1 MTLQELLNSEMDLA
15 SLTALA
21 RQGLAWWIDELTAML
36 PPTWRDRLSSRP
48 RTWIEPRAAG
58 GWRMWRDGR
67 FVEGPPGVRPAAPDR
82 RSRIGLLA
90 PPGAV
95 LLRETPA
102 PRMTASDVR
111 RMLSL
116 DIDRLSPLAPD
127 LIHYD
132 MEILERGDGEGPQ
145 RVMLGIIP
153 RDAALRLLDRARA
166 DGFEVVALGSPA
178 ERDDLPPRFDF
189 LPQVL
194 QAEGQASG
202 DRTRLYLWIAAVA
215 LILANLGVLV
225 GRDIIDVSRVQAM
238 VDGQQPVVDAVM
250 RLRRRVQTEE
260 TRRLDLLARGRR
272 GDPLRMLN
280 VLSQALPA
288 GAWVQ
293 HLEWNGQSLRLVG
306 FKQADIDL
314 AAAIRGSGA
323 FTNPRALANEPVVGP
338 TPVRPFDV
346 TADARPE
353 PQSAARST
361 ARATPRPNAAQE
373 SRP

>member
-15 SLTALA
+15 SLAALA
-21 RQGLAWWIDELTAML
+21 RQGLAWWLDELTAML
-36 PPTWRDRLSSRP
+36 PPAWRDRLSSRP
-48 RTWIEPRAAG
+48 RTWIEPKAAG
-58 GWRMWRDGR
+58 GWRVWRDGR
-67 FVEGPPGVRPAAPDR
+67 PVEGPPGARPAPSDR

-102 PRMTASDVR
+102 PRMTAADVR

-116 DIDRLSPLAPD
+116 DIDRLSPLAAD

-132 MEILERGDGEGPQ
+132 MEILERGEGEGSQ

-153 RDAALRLLDRARA
+153 RDGAARLLDRARA
-166 DGFEVVALGSPA
+166 DGFEPVALAAAA

-194 QAEGQASG
+194 RAEGQASG
-202 DRTRLYLWIAAVA
+202 DRTRLYLWIAVGV

-225 GRDIIDVSRVQAM
+225 GRDIIDVSRVQAI

-260 TRRLDLLARGRR
+260 ARRLDMLARGRR

-280 VLSQALPA
+280 VLTQAAPA

-293 HLEWNGQSLRLVG
+293 HLEWNGQSLRIVG
-306 FKQADIDL
+306 FKRSDIDL

-323 FTNPRALANEPVVGP
+323 FTNPRALAAEPVAGP

-353 PQSAARST
+353 PQIGAR
-361 ARATPRPNAAQE
+361 PE
-373 SRP
+373 SRPAPRPAQEPRP

>member
-1 MTLQELLNSEMDLA
+1 
-15 SLTALA
+15 
-21 RQGLAWWIDELTAML
+21 ML
-36 PPTWRDRLSSRP
+36 PPAWRDRLSSRP

-58 GWRMWRDGR
+58 GWRVWRDGR

-102 PRMTASDVR
+102 PRMTAADVR

-132 MEILERGDGEGPQ
+132 MEILERGEGDGPQ

-153 RDAALRLLDRARA
+153 RDAAARLLDRAQA
-166 DGFEVVALGSPA
+166 DGFEPVALAAPS
-178 ERDDLPPRFDF
+178 ERDGQAPRFDF

-194 QAEGQASG
+194 QAEGQSSG
-202 DRTRLYLWIAAVA
+202 DRTRVYLWIAVGA

-225 GRDIIDVSRVQAM
+225 GRDIIDVSRVQTM

-260 TRRLDLLARGRR
+260 ARRLDLLARGRR

-280 VLSQALPA
+280 VVSQALPT

-306 FKQADIDL
+306 FKRSDIDL

-323 FTNPRALANEPVVGP
+323 FTNPRALAAEPVVGP
-338 TPVRPFDV
+338 TPVRPFDI
-346 TADARPE
+346 TADARPD
-353 PQSAARST
+353 PQIGAR
-361 ARATPRPNAAQE
+361 PE
-373 SRP
+373 SRPGPRPGSGQEPRP

>member
-1 MTLQELLNSEMDLA
+1 MTLQELLNSDVDFA
-15 SLTALA
+15 SLSALA
-21 RQGLAWWIDELTAML
+21 RQGLAWWFDELAAML
-36 PPTWRDRLSSRP
+36 PPAWRDRLSSRP

-58 GWRMWRDGR
+58 GWRVWKDGR
-67 FVEGPPGVRPAAPDR
+67 AVEGPLGAGPVSSDR
-82 RSRIGLLA
+82 RARIGLIA

-132 MEILERGDGEGPQ
+132 MEILERGDAEGPQ

-153 RDAALRLLDRARA
+153 RDEARRLLARARD
-166 DGFEVVALGSPA
+166 DGFEPVALAAHA

-194 QAEGQASG
+194 RAGGQAAG
-202 DRTRLYLWIAAVA
+202 DRTRLYLWAIVGV
-215 LILANLGVLV
+215 LFLANLGVLV
-225 GRDIIDVSRVQAM
+225 GRDIIDVSRVRSM
-238 VDGQQPVVDAVM
+238 VEGQQPVVDAVM

-260 TRRLDLLARGRR
+260 ARHADLLARGRR

-280 VLSQALPA
+280 VLSQALPT

-306 FKQADIDL
+306 FRRSDIDL

-323 FTNPRALANEPVVGP
+323 FTNPRALTPEPATGP
-338 TPVRPFDV
+338 TPERPFDI
-346 TADARPE
+346 TAEARPE
-353 PQSAARST
+353 GRPELRPP
-361 ARATPRPNAAQE
+361 PRE
-373 SRP
+373 WRP

>member
-15 SLTALA
+15 SLAALA
-21 RQGLAWWIDELTAML
+21 RQGLAWWMDELTAML
-36 PPTWRDRLSSRP
+36 PPAWRERLSSRP

-58 GWRMWRDGR
+58 GWRVWRDGR
-67 FVEGPPGVRPAAPDR
+67 PVEGPSGAKTASLDR

-90 PPGAV
+90 PAGAV
-95 LLRETPA
+95 LLRETAA
-102 PRMTASDVR
+102 PRMTAADVR

-132 MEILERGDGEGPQ
+132 MEVLERGEGEGAQ
-145 RVMLGIIP
+145 RVVLGIIP
-153 RDAALRLLDRARA
+153 RDGAARLLDRARA
-166 DGFEVVALGSPA
+166 DGFEPVALAAAA

-194 QAEGQASG
+194 EAEGHPSG
-202 DRTRLYLWIAAVA
+202 DRMRLYLWIAVAA

-225 GRDIIDVSRVQAM
+225 GRDIIDVARVQTM

-260 TRRLDLLARGRR
+260 ARRVDLLARGRR

-280 VLSQALPA
+280 VVTQALPA

-306 FKQADIDL
+306 FKRSDIDL

-323 FTNPRALANEPVVGP
+323 FTNPRTLASEPAAGP

-353 PQSAARST
+353 PQTGAR
-361 ARATPRPNAAQE
+361 PG